1 MNIININAKN
11 LEKKAENRTK
21 ISKQRMFYFCNYGT
35 VGGIKRQKGGQE

>member
-21 ISKQRMFYFCNYGT
+21 ISNQRMFYFHNYGT